1 MNPRYGYLGLT
12 SAFLTALML
21 LTSVSAWAQKPM
33 GIATLPQGSLGY
45 SIAAAI
51 AKVGS
56 DQAGLPMRAVGLGG
70 SSVYVPQI
78 NAREIEFGTSNTFEA
93 IFATQG
99 TGNFAGRPHPN
110 LRVVAALQPFQVGI
124 MVRDD
129 SNIRSLQDLKGKP
142 FPVGYS
148 SQKLVGVMQ
157 DAIFDAVGIRP
168 GDLDGVPVP
177 NFVKGAEMLA
187 EGTVAGVLLA
197 PGSGV
202 VQKTNAQVP
211 MRFVSI
217 PNDPAVEARIRA
229 ALPATSLVL
238 VKPNPRMATIR
249 EPVHLLGYQY
259 TLITN
264 DGAADDV
271 VYRLVKALHDN
282 KKELAA
288 AHGSFNGFNPKAMAI
303 DLPGATYHP
312 GAVKYYREIGLL
324 TK

>member
-1 MNPRYGYLGLT
+1 MKRRIILAAMTVLC
-12 SAFLTALML
+12 AALMYFPA
-21 LTSVSAWAQKPM
+21 TPASAQKPM

-45 SIAAAI
+45 AIASAL

-56 DQAGLPMRAVGLGG
+56 DKAGLPMRAVGLGG

-78 NAREIEFGTSNTFEA
+78 NSREIEFGTSNTFEA

-99 TGNFAGRPHPN
+99 TGNFAGRAHPN
-110 LRVVAALQPFQVGI
+110 LRVVAALAPFQVGI

-129 SNIRSLQDLKGKP
+129 SGIRSLQDLKGKP

-148 SQKLVGVMQ
+148 SMKLVGIMQ
-157 DAIFDAVGIRP
+157 EAILEAVDIKSA
-168 GDLDGVPVP
+168 DLDGVPVP

-187 EGTVAGVLLA
+187 EGKVAGVLLA

-202 VQKTNAQVP
+202 VQKTNAQTPV
-211 MRFVSI
+211 RFVTI

-229 ALPATSLVL
+229 KLPSTSLVL
-238 VKPNPRMATIR
+238 VKPNPRMASIR

-259 TLITN
+259 TLITH
-264 DGAADDV
+264 DGVNEDV
-271 VYRLVKALHDN
+271 VYRLAKALHES

-288 AHGSFNGFNPKAMAI
+288 AHGSFNRFDPKSMAI

-312 GAVKYYREIGLL
+312 GAVKYYREQGLMAN
-324 TK
+324 

>member
-1 MNPRYGYLGLT
+1 MKRRFAPIAAAIVFAVLGCL
-12 SAFLTALML
+12 SAAP
-21 LTSVSAWAQKPM
+21 VAAQKPM

-45 SIAAAI
+45 AIAAAL

-78 NAREIEFGTSNTFEA
+78 NAHEMEFGTSNTFET

-110 LRVVAALQPFQVGI
+110 LRVVAALAPFQVGI

-129 SNIRSLQDLKGKP
+129 SGIRSLQDLKGKP

-148 SQKLVGVMQ
+148 SMKLVGIMQ
-157 DAIFDAVGIRP
+157 DAIFDAVGIGS

-187 EGTVAGVLLA
+187 EGKVAGVLLA

-202 VQKTNAQVP
+202 VQKTNAQAPV
-211 MRFVSI
+211 RFVTI

-229 ALPATSLVL
+229 KLPSTSLVL
-238 VKPNPRMATIR
+238 VKPNPRMASIR
-249 EPVHLLGYQY
+249 EPVYLLGYQY

-264 DGAADDV
+264 DAVSDDV
-271 VYRLVKALHDN
+271 VYRLTKALHDN

-288 AHGSFNGFNPKAMAI
+288 AHGSFNRFDPKAMAL

-312 GAVKYYREIGLL
+312 GAVKYYREIGLMP
-324 TK
+324 K

>member
-1 MNPRYGYLGLT
+1 MKRCSI
-12 SAFLTALML
+12 SATLTAMCAALAL
-21 LTSVSAWAQKPM
+21 LAAAPATAQKPM

-45 SIAAAI
+45 AIASAL

-56 DQAGLPMRAVGLGG
+56 DEAGLPMRAVGLGG

-78 NAREIEFGTSNTFEA
+78 NAGEIEFGTSNTFEA

-99 TGNFAGRPHPN
+99 TGNFAGRPHPH
-110 LRVVAALQPFQVGI
+110 LRVVAALAPFQVGI

-129 SNIRSLQDLKGKP
+129 SGIRSLQDLKGKA

-148 SQKLVGVMQ
+148 SMKLVGIMQ
-157 DAIFDAVGIRP
+157 EAILEAVDIRP
-168 GDLDGVPVP
+168 ADLDGVPVP

-187 EGTVAGVLLA
+187 EGKVAGVLLA

-202 VQKTNAQVP
+202 VKKTNAQAPV
-211 MRFVSI
+211 RFLTI

-229 ALPATSLVL
+229 KLPSTSLVM
-238 VKPNPRMATIR
+238 VKPNPRMASIR
-249 EPVHLLGYQY
+249 EPVYLLGYQY

-264 DGAADDV
+264 DGVDEDV
-271 VYRLVKALHDN
+271 VYRLVKALYEN

-288 AHGSFNGFNPKAMAI
+288 AHGSFNRFDPKAMAI

-312 GAVKYYREIGLL
+312 GAVKFYRERGMMA
-324 TK
+324 K

>member
-1 MNPRYGYLGLT
+1 MDRRYGYPALLSALQVGLV
-12 SAFLTALML
+12 LLVALP
-21 LTSVSAWAQKPM
+21 AWAQKPM
-33 GIATLPQGSLGY
+33 GIASLPQGSLGY
-45 SIAAAI
+45 SIASAL
-51 AKVGS
+51 AKVGA
-56 DQAGLPMRAVGLGG
+56 DQANLPMRAVGLGG

-93 IFATQG
+93 IFATLG
-99 TGNFAGRPHPN
+99 TGNFAGRAHPN
-110 LRVVAALQPFQVGI
+110 VRMVAALQPFQVGI

-129 SNIRSLQDLKGKP
+129 SGIRSLQDLKGKS

-157 DAIFDAVGIRP
+157 DAIFDAVGIRT

-202 VQKTNAQVP
+202 VQKANAQVP

-229 ALPATSLVL
+229 ALPSTSLVL

-249 EPVHLLGYQY
+249 EPVYLLGYQY
-259 TLITN
+259 ALITH
-264 DGAADDV
+264 DRMDEDV
-271 VYRLVKALHDN
+271 VYRFVKALHDN

-288 AHGSFNGFNPKAMAI
+288 AHGSFNGFDPKAMAI
-303 DLPGATYHP
+303 DLPGAIYHP
-312 GAVKYYREIGLL
+312 GAVKYYRESGLMA
-324 TK
+324 K

>member
-1 MNPRYGYLGLT
+1 MNRRYRYTALT
-12 SAFLTALML
+12 SAVWVGL
-21 LTSVSAWAQKPM
+21 LLLLAAPAWAQKPM

-45 SIAAAI
+45 AIASAL
-51 AKVGS
+51 AKVGA
-56 DQAGLPMRAVGLGG
+56 DKAGLPMRAVGLGG

-99 TGNFAGRPHPN
+99 TGNFAGRAHPN
-110 LRVVAALQPFQVGI
+110 LRVVAALSPFQVGI

-129 SNIRSLQDLKGKP
+129 SGIRSLQDLKGKP

-148 SQKLVGVMQ
+148 SMKLVGVMQ
-157 DAIFDAVGIRP
+157 DAIFEAVGIRA

-211 MRFVSI
+211 VRFVSI
-217 PNDPAVEARIRA
+217 PNDPAVEARIRV
-229 ALPATSLVL
+229 ALPTTSLVL
-238 VKPNPRMATIR
+238 VKPNPRMASIR

-259 TLITN
+259 ALITN
-264 DGAADDV
+264 DGVKEDV
-271 VYRLVKALHDN
+271 VYRLVKVLHDN

-288 AHGSFNGFNPKAMAI
+288 AHGSFNRFDPKAMAI

-312 GAVKYYREIGLL
+312 GAVKFYREAGLMA
-324 TK
+324 K